1 MRMQS
6 VKESAGNASFLVCEL
21 CSRSHRHRPFAVI
34 SQSATAS
41 RHMPLSP
48 GGYASA
54 PDDMDAL
61 EQIME
66 MNRRLQASLM
76 LQEFVRNRQT
86 RQDETLARS
95 RRVMI
100 DSIGPVPSIP
110 PPVPAKIW
118 TVEDL
123 VDAMLDDDHILHT
136 ERGVDEIRSPADE
149 ITSRVD
155 MPLNNDPELVDA
167 AVESTLATLD
177 DDNIFNVEH
186 DVDEMWSPADEIPSR
201 QDEEPE
207 EEELEDRR
215 TEIDVSLNNEQQE
228 LVGATADQHIFDVEH
243 DVDEMWSLGDEINDE
258 ISRRQGE
265 EQEEEVPE
273 ERRTEAEWA
282 ELQRRR
288 ARQVEELRR
297 EAAAEGAAAEGPA
310 APAARTSRLIWV
322 EVNVDVSLNH
332 EKQELGETILGNAIA
347 AAAIKEALR
356 IADEDEI
363 NEVSRTVALAVKDG
377 PHGRSWKV
385 MEGALGPG
393 AHDTLVPT
401 PSTTPISFADDDR
414 SAHAEHESKHELSLS
429 ERPWSFAALRDML
442 VNEPSEWPRLFAA
455 MRAMPLPT
463 HADDDGI
470 EYAQQSSE
478 LTSEWSRM
486 FSDPS
491 VVALLVGSKPSEWA
505 PTLEALRATPD
516 ELLEICRLYSA
527 LQNKPVPAH
536 TEDCSATADDGGV
549 HSDESSARLSES
561 WPNVYSDPPDELPP
575 DDVFSDL
582 LVTPDAPSSSESY
595 AITNGKS
602 SDWPSLSDYLPS
614 VSDYLPQMASRLER
628 LAGELDERIANLD
641 GQTAG
646 PSNST
651 DVPVAA
657 LGTAAEMK
665 GNQAAAAVEGTT
677 EGHRT
682 SEAQEEAEKW
692 HAMTLIP

>member
-1 MRMQS
+1 
-6 VKESAGNASFLVCEL
+6 
-21 CSRSHRHRPFAVI
+21 
-34 SQSATAS
+34 
-41 RHMPLSP
+41 
-48 GGYASA
+48 
-54 PDDMDAL
+54 
-61 EQIME
+61 
-66 MNRRLQASLM
+66 
-76 LQEFVRNRQT
+76 
-86 RQDETLARS
+86 
-95 RRVMI
+95 MI

-123 VDAMLDDDHILHT
+123 VEA
-136 ERGVDEIRSPADE
+136 R
-149 ITSRVD
+149 
-155 MPLNNDPELVDA
+155 
-167 AVESTLATLD
+167 LD